1 MFTNTTIGLGPIVA
15 FGNATIGPTKKLR
28 KDSNTKKKK
37 NKGPIAAFTNTTIG
51 HGPIAAFENTTIGPK
66 PIL

>member
-1 MFTNTTIGLGPIVA
+1 M

-28 KDSNTKKKK
+28 KDSNTKKK

>member
-1 MFTNTTIGLGPIVA
+1 M
-15 FGNATIGPTKKLR
+15 FGNATIGPTKKKKKLR
-28 KDSNTKKKK
+28 KDSNTKKKT
-37 NKGPIAAFTNTTIG
+37 KGPIAAFTNTTIG

>member
-1 MFTNTTIGLGPIVA
+1 MFTKTTIGLGPIA
-15 FGNATIGPTKKLR
+15 TFGNATIGPTKKKKKEKEKIPTL
-28 KDSNTKKKK
+28 KKK

-51 HGPIAAFENTTIGPK
+51 PK